1 MSSFQFT
8 TVNDLLLEECAT
20 FEYILL
26 GDLRDLLEEPTDEMT
41 CKWLLAVLG
50 ALLQT
55 LPRDF
60 ELQDEGGYLA
70 EVIEAFP
77 NWSVQVDRLLQER
90 ETLFSN
96 LRRLRER
103 ITQEIPFSEIAQK
116 VRHDLHGWVTSFVAF
131 QRHER
136 RLVHTAFNL
145 DVGVGD

>member
-8 TVNDLLLEECAT
+8 TVNDLLLEECAA

-26 GDLRDLLEEPTDEMT
+26 GDLRDLLEEPTDEMA

-60 ELQDEGGYLA
+60 QLQDEGGYLA
-70 EVIEAFP
+70 EVVEEFP
-77 NWSVQVDRLLQER
+77 NWSVQVNRLLQER

-96 LRRLRER
+96 LNQLRER
-103 ITQEIPFSEIAQK
+103 ITQEIPFAEIAEK
-116 VRHDLHGWVTSFVAF
+116 LRHDLHGWMASYVAF

-136 RLVHTAFNL
+136 RLVQTAFNL

>member
-8 TVNDLLLEECAT
+8 TVNDLLLEECAA

-26 GDLRDLLEEPTDEMT
+26 GDLRDLLEEPADEMT
-41 CKWLLAVLG
+41 CKWLLAVLD
-50 ALLQT
+50 ALLQA

-60 ELQDEGGYLA
+60 QLQDEGGYLA
-70 EVIEAFP
+70 EVIEEFP

-96 LRRLRER
+96 LRQLRER
-103 ITQEIPFSEIAQK
+103 ITQEIPYAEIAQR
-116 VRHDLHGWVTSFVAF
+116 VRHDLHDWMTSFVAF

-136 RLVHTAFNL
+136 RLVQTAFNL

>member
-1 MSSFQFT
+1 MSSCQFT
-8 TVNDLLLEECAT
+8 TVNNLLLEECAA

-41 CKWLLAVLG
+41 CKWLLAVLD

-60 ELQDEGGYLA
+60 QLQDEGGYLA
-70 EVIEAFP
+70 EVVEEFP

-90 ETLFSN
+90 EMLFSS
-96 LRRLRER
+96 LRQLRDR
-103 ITQEIPFSEIAQK
+103 ITQDIPFAEIAQR
-116 VRHDLHGWVTSFVAF
+116 VRHDLRGWMTSFVAF

-136 RLVHTAFNL
+136 RLVQTAFNL

>member
-136 RLVHTAFNL
+136 RLVQTAFNL